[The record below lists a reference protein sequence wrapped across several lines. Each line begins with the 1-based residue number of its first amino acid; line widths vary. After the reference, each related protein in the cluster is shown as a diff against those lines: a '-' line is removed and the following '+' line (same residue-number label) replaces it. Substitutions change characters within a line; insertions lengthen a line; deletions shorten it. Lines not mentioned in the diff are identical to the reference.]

1 MIKEDIVNIGKIL
14 NLKLINED
22 KIKSRFDYNKYIF
35 EYESLFEGKIVEIIV
50 ETNFFEVSYPIKN

>member
-22 KIKSRFDYNKYIF
+22 KIKSKFDYNKYIF